1 MTIAINQR
9 SHLQDFVRLNEQ
21 WILEHFSLEAA
32 DEALARNPERII
44 TDGGFVLSLLHAD
57 EVVGVCALFKEV
69 FDSSVCRDKTERALR
84 YQLARMAV
92 RPDFRG
98 RGFANLLIQ
107 NALDTAKAQGASN
120 VYLLTNTKLTAAVGL
135 YQKFGFSV
143 TQSGQH
149 PVYARCNLVMARDL

>member
-21 WILEHFSLEAA
+21 WILEHFSLEAP
-32 DEALARNPERII
+32 DRALAQHPEKILD
-44 TDGGFVLSLLHAD
+44 DGGFVFSLLQAD
-57 EVVGVCALFKEV
+57 EVIGVCALFKGAI
-69 FDSSVCRDKTERALR
+69 DSSIYGDQAARASR

-98 RGFANLLIQ
+98 RGLSNLLIQ
-107 NALDTAKAQGASN
+107 QALDTAKAQGANN
-120 VYLLTNTKLTAAVGL
+120 VYLLTNTKLVAAVRL

-143 TQSGQH
+143 TQRGQH
-149 PVYARCNLVMARDL
+149 PIYARCNLVMAREI